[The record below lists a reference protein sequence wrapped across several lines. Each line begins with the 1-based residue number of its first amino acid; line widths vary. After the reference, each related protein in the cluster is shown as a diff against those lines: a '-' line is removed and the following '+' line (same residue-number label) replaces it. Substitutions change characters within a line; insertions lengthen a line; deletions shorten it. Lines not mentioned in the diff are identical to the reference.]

1 MMKINK
7 LAQQSGVSA
16 KTIRYYEEIGLL
28 PAAVRA
34 DNGYREYGQN
44 SLDLLRFIR
53 RCRDLQIPIDAI
65 RKLVKV
71 QAFGSAPCTEVDQIV
86 RDQLDNVR
94 STIRELQL
102 LEEDLAR
109 LALSCE
115 DHNVSQC
122 RILRSLKTP
131 NVPGR

>member
-1 MMKINK
+1 MRINQ

-34 DNGYREYGQN
+34 ENGYREYRQS

-53 RCRDLQIPIDAI
+53 RCRDLQISIDSI

-71 QAFGSAPCTEVDQIV
+71 QAFGSAPCEEVELIV
-86 RDQLDNVR
+86 RDQLNNVR
-94 STIRELQL
+94 GTIKEMQL

-109 LALSCE
+109 LASSCE
-115 DHNVSQC
+115 EQNVSKCQ
-122 RILRSLKTP
+122 ILKSLQTP
-131 NVPGR
+131 NFP

>member
-7 LAQQSGVSA
+7 LAHQSGVSA

-34 DNGYREYGQN
+34 ENGYRQYGQS
-44 SLDLLRFIR
+44 SLDLLRFIK
-53 RCRDLQIPIDAI
+53 RCRDLQIPIDNI

-71 QAFGSAPCTEVDQIV
+71 QALGSAPCTDVDQIV

-94 STIRELQL
+94 DTIKEMQL

-109 LALSCE
+109 LASSCKE
-115 DHNVSQC
+115 HNVSRC
-122 RILRSLKTP
+122 KILKSLQTP
-131 NVPGR
+131 DNRER

>member
-16 KTIRYYEEIGLL
+16 KTIRYYEDIGLL

-34 DNGYREYGQN
+34 DNGYREYGQS

-53 RCRDLQIPIDAI
+53 RCRDLKISIDSI

-71 QAFGSAPCTEVDQIV
+71 QAFGGAPCTEVDQIV
-86 RDQLDNVR
+86 RDQLESVR
-94 STIRELQL
+94 GTIRELQL

-109 LALSCE
+109 LALSCDE
-115 DHNVSQC
+115 HNVSQC
-122 RILRSLKTP
+122 RILKSLQTP
-131 NVPGR
+131 KATAL

>member
-34 DNGYREYGQN
+34 DNGYREYGQS

-53 RCRDLQIPIDAI
+53 RCRDLQIPIDSI

-71 QAFGSAPCTEVDQIV
+71 QAFGSAPCTEVDEIV
-86 RDQLDNVR
+86 QHQLHNVR
-94 STIRELQL
+94 GTIMELHL

-109 LALSCE
+109 LASSCE
-115 DHNVSQC
+115 EQNVSKCQ
-122 RILRSLKTP
+122 ILRSLQTP
-131 NVPGR
+131 NIPEC